1 LENKKSFKLII
12 GYISLGIST
21 IFYIAIFSMPFFNL
35 LPSYKI
41 KLGIAFYIVSYLFMF
56 IGFWCLGKEIVLKI
70 KQKWNS
76 FFRRERQA

>member
-1 LENKKSFKLII
+1 
-12 GYISLGIST
+12 
-21 IFYIAIFSMPFFNL
+21 MPFFNL

-76 FFRRERQA
+76 FFKRERQA